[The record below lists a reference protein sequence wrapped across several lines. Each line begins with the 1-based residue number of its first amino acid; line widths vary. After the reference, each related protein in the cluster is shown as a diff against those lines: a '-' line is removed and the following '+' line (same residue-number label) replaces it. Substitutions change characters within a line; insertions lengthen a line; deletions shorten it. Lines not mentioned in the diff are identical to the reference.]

1 MGSVLRG
8 TGGTGGCLKD
18 SEYAAPSKWSFKGS
32 PNSVPCL
39 WHGSFALKIQ
49 KLLQAMSTKRAFN
62 GRKLHRAHPQMIQET
77 LRRRGIPSCLCG
89 HWVSTSPFLSHHC
102 FVCVPP
108 EGPRSGLPPC
118 LDLCSERQWLIPTF
132 PPAVPESLQVQG
144 KERNLIGSSWANR
157 KDDQDPFFTQHKACG

>member
-32 PNSVPCL
+32 PNLVPCL

-77 LRRRGIPSCLCG
+77 LRRRG
-89 HWVSTSPFLSHHC
+89 
-102 FVCVPP
+102 
-108 EGPRSGLPPC
+108 
-118 LDLCSERQWLIPTF
+118 F
-132 PPAVPESLQVQG
+132 PPVSVATGSPPLLFCPTTALSVSPQKVHVQG
-144 KERNLIGSSWANR
+144 CHPALTSVLKDNGSFPHFCLQFPSPSKSKEKKGI
-157 KDDQDPFFTQHKACG
+157 